1 MDKRALSQETLNLLW
16 DSNGYRKKE
25 DVINL
30 LIKNVF
36 EKIEN
41 ENLKITVDELK
52 YDIRNLPK
60 SEQELFNFAFEKFES
75 EKEKA

>member
-41 ENLKITVDELK
+41 EKLKTTVDELK

-60 SEQELFNFAFEKFES
+60 SELELFNFAFEKFKS